1 MVPEPEKN
9 MMRKPAIFLHIQK
22 TAGTSM
28 VDLVRRHYRNRL
40 ISHGTYLEK
49 IPYSTGNNLKIN
61 EQVIAEFRGIPFV
74 SGHFGYD
81 FASIF
86 MPDRYSFT
94 FLRDPIERILSFYF
108 FCRSQNP
115 AEYYIYR
122 LSQENLLNEFLEKG
136 LKIPEIG
143 AFILN
148 HQVWQLACGFGNRK
162 NYGYESLPAENL
174 LELALKH
181 LENFSYV
188 GFTETFEEDR
198 DKILF
203 DLQVPIPP
211 KKIAENT
218 NPYRPTKEDLAESTL
233 ALLDQLIQ
241 LDQILYQKAWAKR
254 KETQHNLPSVE
265 SSDTPFSSL
274 RSGTAATNNP

>member
-1 MVPEPEKN
+1 
-9 MMRKPAIFLHIQK
+9 
-22 TAGTSM
+22 M
-28 VDLVRRHYRNRL
+28 VDLVRQHYQDKL

-61 EQVIAEFRGIPFV
+61 GQVIAGFRGIPFL

-136 LKIPEIG
+136 LKIPEIS

-148 HQVWQLACGFGNRK
+148 NQVWQLACGFGNRE
-162 NYGYESLPAENL
+162 NHGFESFRPENL
-174 LELALKH
+174 LELAIKH
-181 LENFSYV
+181 LKKFSHV

-198 DKILF
+198 DKILL

-211 KKIAENT
+211 KQIAENT

-233 ALLDQLIQ
+233 ALLDQLTQ
-241 LDQILYQKAWAKR
+241 LDQILYQKAWARR
-254 KETQHNLPSVE
+254 KESQHNLPSVE
-265 SSDTPFSSL
+265 SSDIPLPSLCSS
-274 RSGTAATNNP
+274 TAATNNS